1 MSEAKMVY
9 QYILANLLANN
20 DGALAVLF
28 VDEVGETVDLACSE
42 FTPHDMKVLGAYVGI
57 YQRQL
62 SVMLADSGFGEVEIL
77 HIEKDSIHLY
87 STSLPDGYSLVM
99 VQRRPGF
106 VARAKATMLAARDQ
120 MAREIFGHS

>member
-1 MSEAKMVY
+1 MPF

-20 DGALAVLF
+20 EGSLAVLF
-28 VDEVGETVDLACSE
+28 VDEVGETVDLATSE

-62 SVMLADSGFGEVEIL
+62 GEMTQEADLGALEML

-87 STSLPDGYSLVM
+87 AAPLPDGYSLVL
-99 VQRRPGF
+99 VQRRPGLTPR
-106 VARAKATMLAARDQ
+106 ARHTLRAAQTQ
-120 MAREIFGHS
+120 MAREIFGET

>member
-1 MSEAKMVY
+1 MPY

-20 DGALAVLF
+20 EGALAVLF

-62 SVMLADSGFGEVEIL
+62 AEMLGGSDYGDLRIFHV
-77 HIEKDSIHLY
+77 EKDSIHLY
-87 STSLPDGYSLVM
+87 ATSLPDGYSLVL
-99 VQRRPGF
+99 VQRRPGL
-106 VARAKATMLAARDQ
+106 VARAWETMLAARRQ
-120 MAREIFGHS
+120 MAREIFGRK

>member
-1 MSEAKMVY
+1 MVY

-62 SVMLADSGFGEVEIL
+62 TEMLAKSGFGDVEIL

-87 STSLPDGYSLVM
+87 STSLPDGYALVM
-99 VQRRPGF
+99 VQRRPSY
-106 VARAKATMLAARDQ
+106 VARAKETMLAARDQ
-120 MAREIFGHS
+120 MAREIFGEI